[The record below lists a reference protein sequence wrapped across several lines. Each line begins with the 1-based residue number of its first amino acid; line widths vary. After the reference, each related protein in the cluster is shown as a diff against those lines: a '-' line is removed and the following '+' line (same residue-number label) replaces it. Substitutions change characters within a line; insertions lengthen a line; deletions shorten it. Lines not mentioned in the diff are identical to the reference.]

1 MATINEQKIAVQNP
15 VELAQHSNPNSVA
28 LNKTKQEA
36 LENTQLTIRFWG
48 PVMDKLL

>member
-28 LNKTKQEA
+28 QNKTKQEA
-36 LENTQLTIRFWG
+36 REHPTHNSFLG
-48 PVMDKLL
+48 PGTLRPG